1 MKIDKIKPFYSEH
14 KVKIYSIYILFFV
27 FISWYG
33 ATNNFSYKSFQ
44 DCLLSKVQGN
54 AQLLTIANIACEK
67 EIKIEFDRF
76 KKDRTDSFDFKGALD
91 EGYSTNDV
99 YEYLAN
105 KHIGFLTIASVDNGA
120 RRLLDHDGSRESNAL
135 KGLLLGCMTGLS
147 IGLLIELLMSLFKGV
162 KSEK

>member
-1 MKIDKIKPFYSEH
+1 METNKVKTFYTNN
-14 KVKIYSIYILFFV
+14 KVKIYSIYALFFV

-33 ATNNFSYKSFQ
+33 TTNNYSYKSFE

-54 AQLLTIANIACEK
+54 AQLLTIANTACEK
-67 EIKIEFDRF
+67 EIKIEFDRLKNNQMHSFVF
-76 KKDRTDSFDFKGALD
+76 KLALD

-105 KHIGFLTIASVDNGA
+105 KNIGFLTIESVDNGA
-120 RRLLDHDGSRESNAL
+120 RRLLHHDGSRASNTL
-135 KGLLLGCMTGLS
+135 KGLLLGCMAGFS
-147 IGLLIELLMSLFKGV
+147 IGLIIELLMMLFKGR

>member
-67 EIKIEFDRF
+67 EIQIEFERLQNQRSHPF
-76 KKDRTDSFDFKGALD
+76 NFKGALE
-91 EGYSTNDV
+91 EGLTTFEI
-99 YEYLAN
+99 YEYLSS

-120 RRLLDHDGSRESNAL
+120 RRLLDHDGSRVSNAL
-135 KGLLLGCMTGLS
+135 KGLLLGGMTGLS
-147 IGLLIELLMSLFKGV
+147 IGLVIELLMMFFKGV